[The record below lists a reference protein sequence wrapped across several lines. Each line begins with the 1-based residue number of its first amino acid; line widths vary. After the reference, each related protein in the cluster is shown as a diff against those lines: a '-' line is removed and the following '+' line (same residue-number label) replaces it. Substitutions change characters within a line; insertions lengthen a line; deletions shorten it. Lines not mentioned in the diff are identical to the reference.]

1 MLGALGFCKGYKAGY
16 GYDAL
21 SIKIVSIT
29 WDREALVY
37 GEEDVG
43 YGSAVLGLCR
53 LEGLPHGG
61 LKGVDIDVEREGV
74 MGDPCRSLLFEPVD
88 A

>member
-1 MLGALGFCKGYKAGY
+1 MLGALGFCNGYKAGY

-43 YGSAVLGLCR
+43 HGGAVLGL
-53 LEGLPHGG
+53 
-61 LKGVDIDVEREGV
+61 
-74 MGDPCRSLLFEPVD
+74 
-88 A
+88 